1 MALAPNGGAFLQPEA
16 TLNSFTRSIRPH
28 VRAELQAARA
38 AEAAGQGA
46 AAFHHLERAHVL
58 ALASTA
64 DHVRVHWEM
73 LRWGWRHRSVRECL
87 GQLLRIG
94 AAALFTAFGLSPY
107 GNTGG
112 AKVSAFKP
120 MPVAP
125 ELEALLQRARSG
137 G

>member
-1 MALAPNGGAFLQPEA
+1 M
-16 TLNSFTRSIRPH
+16 NSFTRSIRPH
-28 VRAELQAARA
+28 IVSELRAARA
-38 AEAAGQGA
+38 AEAQGQPA

-64 DHVRVHWEM
+64 DHIRVHWEM
-73 LRWGWRHRSVRECL
+73 FRWGVRHRSAREAV
-87 GQLLRIG
+87 GQVFRIG

-112 AKVSAFKP
+112 ANVSAFKP

-125 ELEALLQRARSG
+125 ELEALLVRARQASR
-137 G
+137 